1 MGLGLGLGVGLGL
14 GLGLGLWVWV
24 WVWRGARRGCHVAQ
38 AALHGSCRVAA
49 RSVRCGGK
57 VGGVGLGRGLICG
70 PERCMLRSHRE
81 ASVDKSRLR
90 VSSCTPFFF
99 GTQETLSSVA
109 AFILILFTIRLPK
122 ELAFK
127 PSKKLLSRR
136 SLRGFFL
143 LYNHNEFSHF
153 RLHSKIL

>member
-81 ASVDKSRLR
+81 ASVDKSRL
-90 VSSCTPFFF
+90 
-99 GTQETLSSVA
+99 
-109 AFILILFTIRLPK
+109 
-122 ELAFK
+122 
-127 PSKKLLSRR
+127 
-136 SLRGFFL
+136 
-143 LYNHNEFSHF
+143 
-153 RLHSKIL
+153 

>member
-99 GTQETLSSVA
+99 RNPGNSKFSCRVYINSVHHR
-109 AFILILFTIRLPK
+109 IRLPK
-122 ELAFK
+122 KLAFTSIK
-127 PSKKLLSRR
+127 NTSGKT
-136 SLRGFFL
+136 SLAAKFKEACVF
-143 LYNHNEFSHF
+143 YNHN
-153 RLHSKIL
+153 I

>member
-57 VGGVGLGRGLICG
+57 VGGVGLGRGLIWAGAVHAAVAQGSQCG
-70 PERCMLRSHRE
+70 
-81 ASVDKSRLR
+81 
-90 VSSCTPFFF
+90 
-99 GTQETLSSVA
+99 
-109 AFILILFTIRLPK
+109 
-122 ELAFK
+122 
-127 PSKKLLSRR
+127 
-136 SLRGFFL
+136 
-143 LYNHNEFSHF
+143 
-153 RLHSKIL
+153 